1 MNPHEPGLTKE
12 DENPICHPELVSGSQ
27 NEEML
32 KQVQH
37 DSREG
42 YFQMKI
48 TRKEVEH
55 VAKLARLALKE
66 EEIETF
72 TLQLS
77 NILTYVDKLNEL
89 DTTDVD
95 PTSHVLRVKNV
106 LRDDEV
112 KKSIDR
118 EKVLGNAPDRTEEF
132 FRVPKVIE

>member
-1 MNPHEPGLTKE
+1 
-12 DENPICHPELVSGSQ
+12 
-27 NEEML
+27 
-32 KQVQH
+32 
-37 DSREG
+37 
-42 YFQMKI
+42 MKI